1 MSKLV
6 VKCPKCTK
14 GLKLR
19 DRSKIGKKARC
30 PKCSHVFVLTAP
42 PEPDQVPDQ
51 GEDEV
56 ELKLASDVAPQPAPQ
71 PNAPA
76 VGVAAR
82 WVPDNAPPLEQATPQ
97 PPVPQQPIPQQP
109 VAPQAA
115 QPQSA
120 AGAFFETAA
129 PGPVVVAPEDSG
141 GVAHLKALKKK
152 NAKRRNTAIIAGILT
167 AAAVGGAVYFA
178 QDHLEA
184 AKLAEEEAAKPKV
197 DEDLQAEKDRLR
209 QNTEIA
215 KASSPTT
222 GGPIPMNCMPLGARV
237 IVSIRPAELWKAGS
251 RGEEVRFCLGPFG
264 EWATAKLTELC
275 QFEPAQIEHALIG
288 IIPGQ
293 VGEPPLVAAVVRLVE
308 PAKKSELLVKF
319 GGERNQDHGYPMYV
333 RDDLSFLIGAD
344 LKMIAIAPS
353 GVAAEEMAS
362 TVQYANPQSDG
373 IDALL
378 PQTDAERHLT
388 VIFEPQILMTHR
400 DTIFPENVRQ
410 LIDKS
415 IQEFFHDDDIET
427 VAWSMHFG
435 QKKFHS
441 ELLMRNK
448 TVIMEHSLQG
458 QVLGRLKALPKTLL
472 GMVEVM
478 NPGVIGPRKVIGRFP
493 AMAQVFAMSTTGGT
507 GTRYAQLT
515 TELPERAAPNLA
527 LGGLLAWDES
537 TRTDFNTATKQ
548 VRPED
553 TGPKLPDLIADRLK
567 KVIDVEFVRTPLQD
581 AFAYIA
587 DECRCDHY
595 IDGDALKLSAYTK
608 NMTQDYV
615 ANCSGLDAI
624 KFMVTRLINGQ
635 PNALCIVIQEDQ
647 KRFLLTTKPVA
658 KATGLK
664 YVEFE

>member
-1 MSKLV
+1 MSELV
-6 VKCPKCTK
+6 VNCPKCAK

-42 PEPDQVPDQ
+42 PEPKSV
-51 GEDEV
+51 EDEV
-56 ELKLASDVAPQPAPQ
+56 ELKLASEVAPQPAPQ
-71 PNAPA
+71 PDVPA

-82 WVPDNAPPLEQATPQ
+82 WVPDNAPPLQQAAPPAQQ
-97 PPVPQQPIPQQP
+97 PVVPHQVPQQAAPQQP
-109 VAPQAA
+109 T
-115 QPQSA
+115 
-120 AGAFFETAA
+120 AGAFFETPA
-129 PGPVVVAPEDSG
+129 PGPVVVAPEDAG

-152 NAKRRNTAIIAGILT
+152 NAKRRNTAIGILT
-167 AAAVGGAVYFA
+167 AAAVGGVVYMA

-197 DEDLQAEKDRLR
+197 DEEFEAEKEQLR
-209 QNTEIA
+209 QNTAIA

-222 GGPIPMNCMPLGARV
+222 GGPIPMNCLPLGARV
-237 IVSIRPAELWKAGS
+237 IISVRPAELWKAGS

-293 VGEPPLVAAVVRLVE
+293 VGEPPQVAAVVRLVE
-308 PAKKSELLVKF
+308 AAKKSELLVKF

-333 RDDLSFLIGAD
+333 RNDLSFLIGAD
-344 LKMIAIAPS
+344 LKMIAVAPS
-353 GVAAEEMAS
+353 GVAAQEMA
-362 TVQYANPQSDG
+362 TAVQYANPQSDG
-373 IDALL
+373 IDALI
-378 PQTDAERHLT
+378 PQTDADRHLT
-388 VIFEPQILMTHR
+388 LIFEPRSVVRHR
-400 DTIFPENVRQ
+400 DTIFPKHVWQ
-410 LIDKS
+410 LVDRGM
-415 IQEFFHDDDIET
+415 EFFNDEEVET
-427 VAWSMHFG
+427 VVWSMHFG
-435 QKKFHS
+435 EKKFHS
-441 ELLMRNK
+441 ELMMRNQ
-448 TVIMEHSLQG
+448 TIVMEHLLQAEM
-458 QVLGRLKALPKTLL
+458 RKKLKQLPFDLVS
-472 GMVEVM
+472 MVERM

-493 AMAQVFAMSTTGGT
+493 AMTQVFAMSTTAGT

-537 TRTDFNTATKQ
+537 TRTDFSTAVKQ
-548 VRPED
+548 VKPEE
-553 TGPKLPDLIADRLK
+553 TGPKLPDLVVDRLK

-587 DECRCDHY
+587 DECKVDHY

-608 NMTQDYV
+608 NMAQDYV

-624 KFMVTRLINGQ
+624 KYLVTRPINGQ
-635 PNALCIVIQEDQ
+635 PNALCIVIQQDQ

-658 KATGLK
+658 KESGLTI
-664 YVEFE
+664 YEFE

>member
-1 MSKLV
+1 MSELV

-42 PEPDQVPDQ
+42 PETDQ

-56 ELKLASDVAPQPAPQ
+56 ELKLASEAAPQPVPQ
-71 PNAPA
+71 PDAPA

-82 WVPDNAPPLEQATPQ
+82 WVPDDAVPLQQAAPQ
-97 PPVPQQPIPQQP
+97 PSVPQQAVPQQQVPQQP
-109 VAPQAA
+109 A
-115 QPQSA
+115 
-120 AGAFFETAA
+120 AA
-129 PGPVVVAPEDSG
+129 PMFEAPASGPVVVAPEDAG

-197 DEDLQAEKDRLR
+197 DEDLKAEKDRLR

-237 IVSIRPAELWKAGS
+237 IVSLRPAELWKAGS

-288 IIPGQ
+288 VIPGE
-293 VGEPPLVAAVVRLVE
+293 VGEPPQVAAVVRLVDA
-308 PAKKSELLVKF
+308 AKKSELLVKF

-333 RDDLSFLIGAD
+333 RDDLSFLIGSD
-344 LKMIAIAPS
+344 LKMIAVAPS
-353 GVAAEEMAS
+353 GVTAEEMAS
-362 TVQYANPQSDG
+362 SVQYANPQSDG

-378 PQTDAERHLT
+378 PQTDTERHLT
-388 VIFEPQILMTHR
+388 IIFEPQVLMTHR
-400 DTIFPENVRQ
+400 DTIFPAKVWK
-410 LIDKS
+410 LVDMS
-415 IQEFFHDDDIET
+415 IQEFFHEDDIET
-427 VAWSMHFG
+427 VVWSMHFG
-435 QKKFHS
+435 EKKFHS
-441 ELLMRNK
+441 ELLARNK
-448 TVIMEHSLQG
+448 TVIMEHNLQNEIR
-458 QVLGRLKALPKTLL
+458 GRLKDLPKKLL

-478 NPGVIGPRKVIGRFP
+478 NPTVIGPRKVIGRFP

-537 TRTDFNTATKQ
+537 TRTDFNTAVKQ
-548 VRPED
+548 VKPAD
-553 TGPKLPDLIADRLK
+553 TGPKLPDLVVDRLK

-581 AFAYIA
+581 AFSYIA

-624 KFMVTRLINGQ
+624 KYLVTRPINGQ

-658 KATGLK
+658 KEAGLSI
-664 YVEFE
+664 YPFE

>member
-1 MSKLV
+1 MSELV
-6 VKCPKCTK
+6 VNCPKCSK

-42 PEPDQVPDQ
+42 PEPEQV
-51 GEDEV
+51 EDEV
-56 ELKLASDVAPQPAPQ
+56 ELKLATDVAPQPTPQ
-71 PNAPA
+71 PEVPA

-82 WVPDNAPPLEQATPQ
+82 WVPDNAPPLQQAAPPVPPQPVIQQQQVPQQATPQ
-97 PPVPQQPIPQQP
+97 QP
-109 VAPQAA
+109 
-115 QPQSA
+115 A
-120 AGAFFETAA
+120 AGAFFETPA
-129 PGPVVVAPEDSG
+129 PGPVVVAPEDAG

-152 NAKRRNTAIIAGILT
+152 NAKRRNTAIVAGLLT
-167 AAAVGGAVYFA
+167 AAAVGGVVYMA

-197 DEDLQAEKDRLR
+197 DEEFEAEKEQLR
-209 QNTEIA
+209 QNTAIA

-222 GGPIPMNCMPLGARV
+222 GGPIPMNCLPLGARV
-237 IVSIRPAELWKAGS
+237 IISVRPAELWKAGS

-288 IIPGQ
+288 IIPGE
-293 VGEPPLVAAVVRLVE
+293 VGEPPQVAAVVRLIE
-308 PAKKSELLVKF
+308 AAKKSELLVKF

-333 RDDLSFLIGAD
+333 RDDLSFLIGSD
-344 LKMIAIAPS
+344 LKMIAVAPS

-362 TVQYANPQSDG
+362 SVQYANPQSDG

-378 PQTDAERHLT
+378 PQTDADRHLT
-388 VIFEPQILMTHR
+388 LIFEPRSVVRHR
-400 DTIFPENVRQ
+400 DTIFPQAVWQ
-410 LIDKS
+410 LIDRS
-415 IQEFFHDDDIET
+415 MEFFNDEEVET

-435 QKKFHS
+435 DKKFHS
-441 ELLMRNK
+441 ELMMRNQ
-448 TVIMEHSLQG
+448 TIVMEHLLQAEM
-458 QVLGRLKALPKTLL
+458 RKKLKQLPFDLVS
-472 GMVEVM
+472 MVERM
-478 NPGVIGPRKVIGRFP
+478 NPGIIGPRKVIGRFP
-493 AMAQVFAMSTTGGT
+493 AMTQVFAMSTTAGT

-537 TRTDFNTATKQ
+537 TRTDFNTAVKQ
-548 VRPED
+548 VKPEE
-553 TGPKLPDLIADRLK
+553 TGPKLPDLVVDRLK

-587 DECRCDHY
+587 DECKVDHY

-608 NMTQDYV
+608 NMAQDYV

-624 KFMVTRLINGQ
+624 KYLVTRPINGQ
-635 PNALCIVIQEDQ
+635 PNALCIVIQQDQ

-658 KATGLK
+658 KESGLTI
-664 YVEFE
+664 YEFE

>member
-1 MSKLV
+1 MSELV
-6 VKCPKCTK
+6 VNCPKCSK

-42 PEPDQVPDQ
+42 PEPDPV
-51 GEDEV
+51 EDEV
-56 ELKLASDVAPQPAPQ
+56 ELKLATDVVPQPAPQ
-71 PNAPA
+71 PEVPA

-82 WVPDNAPPLEQATPQ
+82 WVPDNAPPLQQAVPPVPPQ
-97 PPVPQQPIPQQP
+97 PVVQQQVPQQPG
-109 VAPQAA
+109 
-115 QPQSA
+115 
-120 AGAFFETAA
+120 AGAFFETPA
-129 PGPVVVAPEDSG
+129 PGPVVVAPEDAG

-152 NAKRRNTAIIAGILT
+152 NAKRRNTAIVAGILT
-167 AAAVGGAVYFA
+167 AAAVGGVVYMA

-184 AKLAEEEAAKPKV
+184 ARLAEEEAAKPKV
-197 DEDLQAEKDRLR
+197 DEEFEAEKEQLR
-209 QNTEIA
+209 QNTAIA

-222 GGPIPMNCMPLGARV
+222 GGPIPMSCLPLGARV
-237 IVSIRPAELWKAGS
+237 IISIRPAELWKAGS

-288 IIPGQ
+288 IIPGE
-293 VGEPPLVAAVVRLVE
+293 VGEPPQVAAVVRLVE
-308 PAKKSELLVKF
+308 AAKKSELLVKF

-333 RDDLSFLIGAD
+333 RDDLSFLIGSD
-344 LKMIAIAPS
+344 LKMIAVAPS

-362 TVQYANPQSDG
+362 SVQYANPQSDG

-378 PQTDAERHLT
+378 PQTDADRHLT
-388 VIFEPQILMTHR
+388 LIFEPRSVVRHR
-400 DTIFPENVRQ
+400 DTIFPQAVWQ
-410 LIDKS
+410 LIDRS
-415 IQEFFHDDDIET
+415 MEFFNDEEVET

-435 QKKFHS
+435 DKKFHS
-441 ELLMRNK
+441 ELMMRNQ
-448 TVIMEHSLQG
+448 TIVMEHLLQAEM
-458 QVLGRLKALPKTLL
+458 RKKLKQLPFDLVS
-472 GMVEVM
+472 MVERM
-478 NPGVIGPRKVIGRFP
+478 NPGIIGPRKVIGRFP
-493 AMAQVFAMSTTGGT
+493 AMTQVFAMSTTAGT

-537 TRTDFNTATKQ
+537 TRTDFNTAVKQ
-548 VRPED
+548 VKPEE
-553 TGPKLPDLIADRLK
+553 TGPKLPDLVVDRLK

-587 DECRCDHY
+587 DECKVDHY

-608 NMTQDYV
+608 NMAQDYV
-615 ANCSGLDAI
+615 ANGSGLDAI
-624 KFMVTRLINGQ
+624 KYLVTRPINGQ
-635 PNALCIVIQEDQ
+635 PNALCIVIQQDQ

-658 KATGLK
+658 KESGLK
-664 YVEFE
+664 IYEFE

>member
-1 MSKLV
+1 MSELV
-6 VKCPKCTK
+6 VNCPKCSK

-42 PEPDQVPDQ
+42 PEPEQV
-51 GEDEV
+51 EDEV
-56 ELKLASDVAPQPAPQ
+56 ELKLATDVAPQPAPQ
-71 PNAPA
+71 PEVPA

-82 WVPDNAPPLEQATPQ
+82 WVPDNAPPLQQAA
-97 PPVPQQPIPQQP
+97 PPVPPQPVIQQQVPQQTAPQQP
-109 VAPQAA
+109 
-115 QPQSA
+115 A
-120 AGAFFETAA
+120 AGAFFETPA
-129 PGPVVVAPEDSG
+129 PGPVVVAPEDAG

-152 NAKRRNTAIIAGILT
+152 NAKRRNTAIVAGLLT
-167 AAAVGGAVYFA
+167 AAAVGGVVYMA

-197 DEDLQAEKDRLR
+197 DEEFEAEKEQLR
-209 QNTEIA
+209 QNTAIA

-222 GGPIPMNCMPLGARV
+222 GGPIPMNCLPLGARV
-237 IVSIRPAELWKAGS
+237 IISVRPAELWKAGS

-288 IIPGQ
+288 IIPGE
-293 VGEPPLVAAVVRLVE
+293 VGEPPQVAAVVRLIE
-308 PAKKSELLVKF
+308 AAKKSELLVKF

-333 RDDLSFLIGAD
+333 RDDLSFLIGSD
-344 LKMIAIAPS
+344 LKMIAVAPS

-362 TVQYANPQSDG
+362 SVQYANPQSDG

-378 PQTDAERHLT
+378 PQTDADRHLT
-388 VIFEPQILMTHR
+388 LIFEPRSVVRHR
-400 DTIFPENVRQ
+400 DTIFPQAVWQ
-410 LIDKS
+410 LIDRS
-415 IQEFFHDDDIET
+415 MEFFNDEEVET

-435 QKKFHS
+435 DKKFHS
-441 ELLMRNK
+441 ELMMRNQ
-448 TVIMEHSLQG
+448 TIVMEHLLQAEM
-458 QVLGRLKALPKTLL
+458 RKKLKQLPFDLVS
-472 GMVEVM
+472 MVERM
-478 NPGVIGPRKVIGRFP
+478 NPGIIGPRKVIGRFP
-493 AMAQVFAMSTTGGT
+493 AMTQVFAMSTTAGT

-537 TRTDFNTATKQ
+537 TRTDFNTAVKQ
-548 VRPED
+548 VKPEE
-553 TGPKLPDLIADRLK
+553 TGPKLPDLVVDRLK

-587 DECRCDHY
+587 DECKVDHY

-624 KFMVTRLINGQ
+624 KYLVTRPINGQ
-635 PNALCIVIQEDQ
+635 PNALCIVIQQDQ

-658 KATGLK
+658 KESGLTI
-664 YVEFE
+664 YEFE

>member
-1 MSKLV
+1 MSELV

-42 PEPDQVPDQ
+42 PEPDQ

-56 ELKLASDVAPQPAPQ
+56 ELKLASEAAPQPAPQ
-71 PNAPA
+71 PDAPA
-76 VGVAAR
+76 VGLAAR
-82 WVPDNAPPLEQATPQ
+82 WVPDDAAPLQQAAPHPSVPQ
-97 PPVPQQPIPQQP
+97 QAVPQQQVPQQP
-109 VAPQAA
+109 A
-115 QPQSA
+115 
-120 AGAFFETAA
+120 AA
-129 PGPVVVAPEDSG
+129 PMFEAPASGPVVVAPEDAG

-197 DEDLQAEKDRLR
+197 DEDLKAEKDRLR

-215 KASSPTT
+215 KASSPTA
-222 GGPIPMNCMPLGARV
+222 GGPIPMNCMPLGARI
-237 IVSIRPAELWKAGS
+237 IVSLRPAELWKAGS
-251 RGEEVRFCLGPFG
+251 RGEEVRFCLGPLG
-264 EWATAKLTELC
+264 EWATDKLTELC
-275 QFEPAQIEHALIG
+275 QFEPAQVEHALIG
-288 IIPGQ
+288 IIPGE
-293 VGEPPLVAAVVRLVE
+293 VGEPPSVAAVVRLVE
-308 PAKKSELLVKF
+308 AAKKSELLVKF

-344 LKMIAIAPS
+344 LKMIAVAPS

-362 TVQYANPQSDG
+362 AVQYANPQSDG
-373 IDALL
+373 IDALI
-378 PQTDAERHLT
+378 PSTDVERHFT
-388 VIFEPQILMTHR
+388 VMFEPRSVVRHR
-400 DTIFPENVRQ
+400 DTIFPEPVWQ
-410 LIDKS
+410 LIDRGM
-415 IQEFFHDDDIET
+415 EFFNDEEVET

-435 QKKFHS
+435 DKKFHS
-441 ELLMRNK
+441 ELLMRNQ
-448 TVIMEHSLQG
+448 TIIMEHLLQAEM
-458 QVLGRLKALPKTLL
+458 RKKLKQLPVDLVS
-472 GMVEVM
+472 MVERM

-493 AMAQVFAMSTTGGT
+493 AMTQVFAMSTTAGT

-537 TRTDFNTATKQ
+537 TRTDFNTAVKQ
-548 VRPED
+548 VKPAD
-553 TGPKLPDLIADRLK
+553 TGPKLPDMVVDRLK

-624 KFMVTRLINGQ
+624 KYLVTRPINGQ

-658 KATGLK
+658 KEAGLSI
-664 YVEFE
+664 YPFE

>member
-1 MSKLV
+1 MSGLV
-6 VKCPKCTK
+6 VNCPKCTK

-42 PEPDQVPDQ
+42 PEPDQAD
-51 GEDEV
+51 DEV
-56 ELKLASDVAPQPAPQ
+56 ELKLASEAAPQSAPQPEAPV
-71 PNAPA
+71 

-82 WVPDNAPPLEQATPQ
+82 WVPDNAPPLQQAAPQTPA
-97 PPVPQQPIPQQP
+97 QQPAAVPMFG
-109 VAPQAA
+109 AP
-115 QPQSA
+115 
-120 AGAFFETAA
+120 A
-129 PGPVVVAPEDSG
+129 PGPVVVAPEDAG

-152 NAKRRNTAIIAGILT
+152 NAKRRNTAIIVGILT

-184 AKLAEEEAAKPKV
+184 AKIAEEEAGKPKV
-197 DEDLQAEKDRLR
+197 DEDLQVEKDRLR

-222 GGPIPMNCMPLGARV
+222 GGPIPMNCLPLGARI
-237 IVSIRPAELWKAGS
+237 IVSLRPAELWKAGS
-251 RGEEVRFCLGPFG
+251 RGEEVRFCLGPLG

-288 IIPGQ
+288 IIPGE
-293 VGEPPLVAAVVRLVE
+293 VGEPPQVAAVVRLVE

-319 GGERNQDHGYPMYV
+319 GGDRNQDHGYPMYV
-333 RDDLSFLIGAD
+333 RDDLSFVIGAD
-344 LKMIAIAPS
+344 LTMIAVAPS
-353 GVAAEEMAS
+353 GVTAEEMA
-362 TVQYANPQSDG
+362 TAVDYANPQSDG

-378 PQTDAERHLT
+378 PQTDVERHLT
-388 VIFEPQILMTHR
+388 VIFEPRSVVRHR
-400 DTIFPENVRQ
+400 DTIFPKSVWQ
-410 LIDKS
+410 VIDRS
-415 IQEFFHDDDIET
+415 MEFFNDEEVET

-435 QKKFHS
+435 DKKFHS
-441 ELLMRNK
+441 ELLMRNQ
-448 TVIMEHSLQG
+448 TIVMEHLLQAEM
-458 QVLGRLKALPKTLL
+458 RKKLKQLPIDLVS
-472 GMVEVM
+472 MVEVM

-493 AMAQVFAMSTTGGT
+493 AMTQVFAMSTTGGT

-548 VRPED
+548 VKPAD
-553 TGPKLPDLIADRLK
+553 TGSKVPDLIADRLK

-581 AFAYIA
+581 AFSYIA

-624 KFMVTRLINGQ
+624 KYLVTRPINGQ
-635 PNALCIVIQEDQ
+635 PNAMCIVIQEDK
-647 KRFLLTTKPVA
+647 KRFLLTTKAVA
-658 KATGLK
+658 KESGLK

>member
-1 MSKLV
+1 MSEMV
-6 VKCPKCTK
+6 VRCPKCAK

-42 PEPDQVPDQ
+42 PEPDQ

-56 ELKLASDVAPQPAPQ
+56 ELKLASEAASQPAPQ
-71 PNAPA
+71 SDAPA

-82 WVPDNAPPLEQATPQ
+82 WVPDNSSPLEQAAPQ
-97 PPVPQQPIPQQP
+97 PAVPQQVVPQQQ
-109 VAPQAA
+109 VPQ
-115 QPQSA
+115 QKVPQQTVPHSA
-120 AGAFFETAA
+120 VAA
-129 PGPVVVAPEDSG
+129 PMFENPVSGPVVVAPEDAG

-152 NAKRRNTAIIAGILT
+152 NAKRRNTAIIAGVLT

-184 AKLAEEEAAKPKV
+184 ANLAEEEAAKPKV
-197 DEDLQAEKDRLR
+197 DEDLKVKKDLLR
-209 QNTEIA
+209 QNSEIA

-222 GGPIPMNCMPLGARV
+222 GGPIPMNCMPLGARI
-237 IVSIRPAELWKAGS
+237 IVSLRPAELWKAGS
-251 RGEEVRFCLGPFG
+251 KGEEVRFCLGPFG
-264 EWATAKLTELC
+264 EWATARLTELC
-275 QFEPAQIEHALIG
+275 QFEPAQIEHALVG
-288 IIPGQ
+288 IIPGE
-293 VGEPPLVAAVVRLVE
+293 VGEPPQVAAVVRLVE
-308 PAKKSELLVKF
+308 AAKKSQLLVKF

-333 RDDLSFLIGAD
+333 RDDLSFLIGPD
-344 LKMIAIAPS
+344 LKMIAVAPS

-362 TVQYANPQSDG
+362 AVQYANPQSDG

-378 PQTDAERHLT
+378 PSTDAERHVT
-388 VIFEPQILMTHR
+388 VIFEPRSVVRHR
-400 DTIFPENVRQ
+400 DTIFPEPVWQ
-410 LIDKS
+410 LINRS
-415 IQEFFHDDDIET
+415 MEFFNDEEVET

-435 QKKFHS
+435 DKKFHS
-441 ELLMRNK
+441 ELLMRNQ
-448 TVIMEHSLQG
+448 TIVMEHLLQG
-458 QVLGRLKALPKTLL
+458 LVRDRLKSLPKQLL
-472 GMVEVM
+472 GMVERM
-478 NPGVIGPRKVIGRFP
+478 NPGVIGPRKIIGRFP
-493 AMAQVFAMSTTGGT
+493 AMTQVFAMSTTPGT

-537 TRTDFNTATKQ
+537 TRTDFNTAVKQ
-548 VRPED
+548 IKPED

-567 KVIDVEFVRTPLQD
+567 KVIDVEFARTPLQD
-581 AFAYIA
+581 AFSYIA

-615 ANCSGLDAI
+615 AKCSGLDAI
-624 KFMVTRLINGQ
+624 KYLVTRPINGQ
-635 PNALCIVIQEDQ
+635 PNALCIVIQEDK

-658 KATGLK
+658 KETGLAI
-664 YVEFE
+664 YPFE

>member
-1 MSKLV
+1 MSELV

-42 PEPDQVPDQ
+42 PEPDQ

-56 ELKLASDVAPQPAPQ
+56 ELKLASEAAPQPAPQ
-71 PNAPA
+71 PDAPA

-82 WVPDNAPPLEQATPQ
+82 WVPDDAPPLQQAAPQ
-97 PPVPQQPIPQQP
+97 PPVPQQALPQPQVPQQP
-109 VAPQAA
+109 ASAPM
-115 QPQSA
+115 
-120 AGAFFETAA
+120 FEA
-129 PGPVVVAPEDSG
+129 PASGPVVVAPEDAG

-152 NAKRRNTAIIAGILT
+152 NAKRRNTAIVAGILT

-222 GGPIPMNCMPLGARV
+222 GGPIPMNCMPLGARI
-237 IVSIRPAELWKAGS
+237 IVSLRPAELWKAGS

-264 EWATAKLTELC
+264 EWATTKLTELC
-275 QFEPAQIEHALIG
+275 QFEPAQVEHALIG
-288 IIPGQ
+288 IIPGE
-293 VGEPPLVAAVVRLVE
+293 VGEPPSVAAVVRLVE
-308 PAKKSELLVKF
+308 AAKKSELLVKF

-344 LKMIAIAPS
+344 LKMIAVAPS

-362 TVQYANPQSDG
+362 AVQYANPQSDG
-373 IDALL
+373 IDALI
-378 PQTDAERHLT
+378 PSTDVERHFT
-388 VIFEPQILMTHR
+388 VMFEPRSVVRHR
-400 DTIFPENVRQ
+400 DTIFPEQVWQ
-410 LIDKS
+410 LIDRS
-415 IQEFFHDDDIET
+415 MEFFNDEEVET

-435 QKKFHS
+435 DKKFHS
-441 ELLMRNK
+441 ELLMRNQ
-448 TVIMEHSLQG
+448 TIIMEHLLQAEM
-458 QVLGRLKALPKTLL
+458 RKKLKQLPVDLVS
-472 GMVEVM
+472 MVERM

-493 AMAQVFAMSTTGGT
+493 AMSQVFAMSTTAGT

-537 TRTDFNTATKQ
+537 TRTDFNTAVKQ
-548 VRPED
+548 VKPAE
-553 TGPKLPDLIADRLK
+553 TGPKLPDLVVDRLK

-624 KFMVTRLINGQ
+624 KYLVTRPINGQ

-658 KATGLK
+658 KETGLSI
-664 YVEFE
+664 YPFE

>member
-1 MSKLV
+1 MSELV

-42 PEPDQVPDQ
+42 PEPDQ

-56 ELKLASDVAPQPAPQ
+56 ELKLASEAALQPTP
-71 PNAPA
+71 PPDAPA

-82 WVPDNAPPLEQATPQ
+82 WVPDDAAPLQQAAPQ
-97 PPVPQQPIPQQP
+97 PPVPQQAVPQPQVPQQP
-109 VAPQAA
+109 AAAPM
-115 QPQSA
+115 
-120 AGAFFETAA
+120 FETPAS
-129 PGPVVVAPEDSG
+129 GPVVVAPEDAG

-197 DEDLQAEKDRLR
+197 DEDLKAEKERLR

-222 GGPIPMNCMPLGARV
+222 GGPIPMNCMPLGARI
-237 IVSIRPAELWKAGS
+237 IVSLRPAELWRAGS

-264 EWATAKLTELC
+264 EWATTKLTELC
-275 QFEPAQIEHALIG
+275 QFEPAQVEHALIG
-288 IIPGQ
+288 IIPGE
-293 VGEPPLVAAVVRLVE
+293 VGEPPSVAAVVRLVE
-308 PAKKSELLVKF
+308 AAKKSELLVKF

-344 LKMIAIAPS
+344 LKMIAVAPS

-362 TVQYANPQSDG
+362 AVQYANPQSDG
-373 IDALL
+373 IDALI
-378 PQTDAERHLT
+378 PSTDVERHFT
-388 VIFEPQILMTHR
+388 VMFEPRSVVRHR
-400 DTIFPENVRQ
+400 DTIFPEPVWR
-410 LIDKS
+410 LIDRGM
-415 IQEFFHDDDIET
+415 EFFNDEEVET

-435 QKKFHS
+435 DKKFHS
-441 ELLMRNK
+441 ELLMRNQ
-448 TVIMEHSLQG
+448 TIIMEHLLQAEM
-458 QVLGRLKALPKTLL
+458 RKKLKQLPVDLVS
-472 GMVEVM
+472 MVERM

-493 AMAQVFAMSTTGGT
+493 AMTQVFAMSTTAGT

-537 TRTDFNTATKQ
+537 TRTDFNTAVKQ
-548 VRPED
+548 VKPAD
-553 TGPKLPDLIADRLK
+553 TGPKLPDLVVDRLK

-581 AFAYIA
+581 AFSYIA

-624 KFMVTRLINGQ
+624 KYLVTRPINGQ

-658 KATGLK
+658 KEAGLSI
-664 YVEFE
+664 YPFE

>member
-1 MSKLV
+1 MSELV
-6 VKCPKCTK
+6 VNCPKCSK

-42 PEPDQVPDQ
+42 PEPDQV
-51 GEDEV
+51 EDEV
-56 ELKLASDVAPQPAPQ
+56 ELKLATDVAPQPTPQ
-71 PNAPA
+71 PELPA

-82 WVPDNAPPLEQATPQ
+82 WVPDNAPPLQQAA
-97 PPVPQQPIPQQP
+97 PPVPPQPVIQQQVPQQTAPQQP
-109 VAPQAA
+109 
-115 QPQSA
+115 A
-120 AGAFFETAA
+120 AGAFFETPA
-129 PGPVVVAPEDSG
+129 PGPVVVAPEDAG

-152 NAKRRNTAIIAGILT
+152 NAKRRNTAIVAGLLT
-167 AAAVGGAVYFA
+167 AAAVGGVVYMA

-197 DEDLQAEKDRLR
+197 DEEFEAEKEQLR
-209 QNTEIA
+209 QNTAIA

-222 GGPIPMNCMPLGARV
+222 GGPIPMNCLPLGARV
-237 IVSIRPAELWKAGS
+237 IISVRPAELWKAGS

-275 QFEPAQIEHALIG
+275 QFEPTQIEHALIG
-288 IIPGQ
+288 IIPGE
-293 VGEPPLVAAVVRLVE
+293 VGEPPQVAAVVRLIE
-308 PAKKSELLVKF
+308 AAKKSELLVKF

-333 RDDLSFLIGAD
+333 RDDLSFLIGSD
-344 LKMIAIAPS
+344 LKMIAVAPS

-362 TVQYANPQSDG
+362 SVQYANPQSDG

-378 PQTDAERHLT
+378 PQTDADRHLT
-388 VIFEPQILMTHR
+388 LIFEPRSVVRHR
-400 DTIFPENVRQ
+400 DTIFPQAVWQ
-410 LIDKS
+410 LIDRS
-415 IQEFFHDDDIET
+415 MEFFNDEEVET

-435 QKKFHS
+435 DKKFHS
-441 ELLMRNK
+441 ELMMRNQ
-448 TVIMEHSLQG
+448 TIVMEHLLQAEM
-458 QVLGRLKALPKTLL
+458 RKKLKQLPFDLVS
-472 GMVEVM
+472 MVERM
-478 NPGVIGPRKVIGRFP
+478 NPGIIGPRKVIGRFP
-493 AMAQVFAMSTTGGT
+493 AMTQVFAMSTTAGT

-537 TRTDFNTATKQ
+537 TRTDFNTAVKQ
-548 VRPED
+548 VKPEE
-553 TGPKLPDLIADRLK
+553 TGPKLPDLVVDRLK

-587 DECRCDHY
+587 DECKVDHY

-608 NMTQDYV
+608 NMAQDYV

-624 KFMVTRLINGQ
+624 KYLVTRPINGQ
-635 PNALCIVIQEDQ
+635 PNALCIVIQQDQ

-658 KATGLK
+658 KESGLTI
-664 YVEFE
+664 YEFE

>member
-1 MSKLV
+1 MSELV

-42 PEPDQVPDQ
+42 PEPDQ

-56 ELKLASDVAPQPAPQ
+56 ELKLASEAAPQPTSQ
-71 PNAPA
+71 PDAPA

-82 WVPDNAPPLEQATPQ
+82 WVPDDAAPLQQAAPQ
-97 PPVPQQPIPQQP
+97 PPVPHPPVPQQAVPQPQVPQQP
-109 VAPQAA
+109 AAAPM
-115 QPQSA
+115 
-120 AGAFFETAA
+120 FETPAS
-129 PGPVVVAPEDSG
+129 GPVVVAPEDAG

-197 DEDLQAEKDRLR
+197 DEDLKAEKDRLR

-222 GGPIPMNCMPLGARV
+222 GGPIPMNCMPLGARI
-237 IVSIRPAELWKAGS
+237 IVSLRPAELWKAGS

-264 EWATAKLTELC
+264 EWATTKLTELC
-275 QFEPAQIEHALIG
+275 QFEPAQVEHALIG
-288 IIPGQ
+288 IIPGE
-293 VGEPPLVAAVVRLVE
+293 VGEPPSVAAVVRLVE
-308 PAKKSELLVKF
+308 AAKKSELLVKF

-344 LKMIAIAPS
+344 LKMIAVAPS

-362 TVQYANPQSDG
+362 AVQYANPQSDG
-373 IDALL
+373 IDALI
-378 PQTDAERHLT
+378 PSTDVERHFT
-388 VIFEPQILMTHR
+388 VMFEPRSVVRHR
-400 DTIFPENVRQ
+400 DTIFPEPVWQ
-410 LIDKS
+410 LIDRGM
-415 IQEFFHDDDIET
+415 EFFNDEEVET

-435 QKKFHS
+435 DKKFHS
-441 ELLMRNK
+441 ELLMRNQ
-448 TVIMEHSLQG
+448 TIIMEHLLQAEM
-458 QVLGRLKALPKTLL
+458 RKKLKQLPVDLVS
-472 GMVEVM
+472 MVERM

-493 AMAQVFAMSTTGGT
+493 AMTQVFAMSTTAGT

-537 TRTDFNTATKQ
+537 TRTDFNTAVKQ
-548 VRPED
+548 VKPAD
-553 TGPKLPDLIADRLK
+553 TGPKLPDMVVDRLK

-624 KFMVTRLINGQ
+624 KYLVTRPINGQ

-658 KATGLK
+658 KEAGLSI
-664 YVEFE
+664 YPFE